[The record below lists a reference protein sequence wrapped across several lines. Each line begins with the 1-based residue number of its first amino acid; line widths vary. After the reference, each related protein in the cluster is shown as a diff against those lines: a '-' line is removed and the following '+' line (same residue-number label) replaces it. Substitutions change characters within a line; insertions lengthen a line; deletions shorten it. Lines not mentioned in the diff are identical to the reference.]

1 MTTRLRSIPLVAC
14 VLMAMVADAHADAQL
29 WVEGGVSVKP
39 KKRIEID
46 QSPQIRF
53 DENMSRFT
61 AFLPELSVR
70 YRIERWLRVGAGY
83 RLEYER
89 DNDGVFV
96 IRHRVSGDV
105 RVRTEVGDVR
115 FDNRLMLMEQFRPDT
130 RDPNRAII
138 RNRVDVSYRGSP
150 TWIPFVSAE
159 PFFLL
164 GDFDEFNYQK
174 LRLTMGM
181 DHHHNNDQELEVFFR
196 AELHADA
203 NDPTFYIL
211 GLGYH
216 YEL

>member
-1 MTTRLRSIPLVAC
+1 MTTRCSPIHLVAC
-14 VLMAMVADAHADAQL
+14 ALIALVVDAHADAQL

-39 KKRIEID
+39 TKRIEID
-46 QSPQIRF
+46 LSPQVRF

-61 AFLPELSVR
+61 AFLPELSAR

-89 DNDGVFV
+89 DNDGVLV
-96 IRHRVSGDV
+96 LRHRVAGDV
-105 RVRTEVGDVR
+105 RIRQEIGDVR

-130 RDPNRAII
+130 SDPYRAVI

-150 TWIPFVSAE
+150 SWVPFLSAE

-164 GDFDEFNYQK
+164 GDFDEFRYQK

-181 DHHHNNDQELEVFFR
+181 DHLRKDQELEVFLR
-196 AELHADA
+196 AELHAAA